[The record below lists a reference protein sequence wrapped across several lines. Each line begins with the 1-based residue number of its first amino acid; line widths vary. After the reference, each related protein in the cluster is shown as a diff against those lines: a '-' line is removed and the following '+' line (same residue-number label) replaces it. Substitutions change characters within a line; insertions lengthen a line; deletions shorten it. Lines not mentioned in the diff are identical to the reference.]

1 MSFSTVSSFR
11 PVLRPHP
18 LAKSKEV
25 SEASEGKGF
34 IPPSMDIALAK
45 GMQDAI
51 ARYPEMSITSSSEDW
66 ISEAKTFKGVEY
78 MSASMLVATFVLMDY
93 VVRSDTPTEEQVVS
107 SYDRVMSPYID
118 MTLPPDEQ
126 DDQRTRQLADLWRY
140 VKRVVALRR
149 R

>member
-1 MSFSTVSSFR
+1 
-11 PVLRPHP
+11 
-18 LAKSKEV
+18 
-25 SEASEGKGF
+25 
-34 IPPSMDIALAK
+34 MDIALAK